1 MSNTPIK
8 QPKTI
13 DELIKILAYNEW
25 AWFQVGGI
33 KHLHH
38 PKDRSTVVSLAE
50 SQYAWTEKQA
60 NLALSICKRYSTKFE
75 KYGNA
80 RLKTRLSYNK

>member
-50 SQYAWTEKQA
+50 S
-60 NLALSICKRYSTKFE
+60 
-75 KYGNA
+75 
-80 RLKTRLSYNK
+80 